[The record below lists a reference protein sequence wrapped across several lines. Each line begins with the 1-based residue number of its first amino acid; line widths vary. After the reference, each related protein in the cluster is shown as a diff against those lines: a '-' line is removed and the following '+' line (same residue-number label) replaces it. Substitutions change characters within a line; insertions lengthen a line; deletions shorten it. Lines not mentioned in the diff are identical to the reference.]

1 MKINVSAKK
10 WQTATSKRSW
20 MKLAAH
26 IASHYPKDKEL
37 HAAVRGMFK
46 NTDAAVSR
54 YGSSATKKRSTS
66 KPRRAAKR
74 RSAPKRRSTA
84 KRRAPDHAPQPGTA
98 SAGLILENPT
108 SRPLATWSSGVCALR
123 LRGRSGRGHPAR
135 GATDPQIDVERAGH

>member
-46 NTDAAVSR
+46 STDAAVSR

-74 RSAPKRRSTA
+74 RSAPKRRTA
-84 KRRAPDHAPQPGTA
+84 RKPAPKRRTA
-98 SAGLILENPT
+98 ARRT
-108 SRPLATWSSGVCALR
+108 MR
-123 LRGRSGRGHPAR
+123 RSPAR
-135 GATDPQIDVERAGH
+135 RRRA

>member
-26 IASHYPKDKEL
+26 IASHYPKDKAL

-46 NTDAAVSR
+46 STDAAVSR
-54 YGSSATKKRSTS
+54 YGSSVTKKRSTS

-84 KRRAPDHAPQPGTA
+84 KRRAPAKRRSTVKRRTARKSAPKRRTA
-98 SAGLILENPT
+98 ARRT
-108 SRPLATWSSGVCALR
+108 MR
-123 LRGRSGRGHPAR
+123 RSPAR
-135 GATDPQIDVERAGH
+135 RRRA

>member
-46 NTDAAVSR
+46 STDAAVSR

-74 RSAPKRRSTA
+74 RSAPKRRSPAKHRAPA
-84 KRRAPDHAPQPGTA
+84 KRRTARKPAPKRRTA
-98 SAGLILENPT
+98 ARRT
-108 SRPLATWSSGVCALR
+108 MR
-123 LRGRSGRGHPAR
+123 RSPAR
-135 GATDPQIDVERAGH
+135 RRRA